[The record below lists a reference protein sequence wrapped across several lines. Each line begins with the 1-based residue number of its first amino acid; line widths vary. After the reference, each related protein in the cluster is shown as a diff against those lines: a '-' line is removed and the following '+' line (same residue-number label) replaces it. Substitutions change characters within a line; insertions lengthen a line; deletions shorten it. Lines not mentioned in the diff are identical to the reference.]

1 MSKPFIVVRMDS
13 AGSGENYQ
21 TVGPWTG
28 GYASFIEADSHA
40 RTLNRRYPRA
50 KFAVFQRRVVYDSF
64 FGTKRCLDRRSGEP
78 KSVAEFKQAT
88 KPARVAG

>member
-1 MSKPFIVVRMDS
+1 MSNPFIVVRMDS

-28 GYASFIEADSHA
+28 GYASFNEADSHA
-40 RTLNRRYPRA
+40 QTLNRRYPRA

-64 FGTKRCLDRRSGEP
+64 FGTKRSLDR
-78 KSVAEFKQAT
+78 KAER
-88 KPARVAG
+88 KPARAVG